1 MSKKE
6 IVQTYYNCF
15 EKKDR
20 ATLEKILKE
29 DFKFTSSY
37 VNYTNRDEMLDDIWP
52 QIVIN
57 TNKIVD
63 LEIFEN
69 GNRFMVKYSN
79 GRASVSE
86 FIRLDGNKIAETK
99 VFIGKES
106 KSNNN

>member
-6 IVQTYYNCF
+6 IVKAYYNSF

-37 VNYTNRDEMLDDIWP
+37 ANYTNRDDMLDDIWP

-57 TNKIVD
+57 TNKIIG

-69 GNRFMVKYSN
+69 GDRFMVKYSN

-86 FIRLDGNKIAETK
+86 FIRFDNNKIVEAE
-99 VFIGKES
+99 VFIGKIIEE
-106 KSNNN
+106 

>member
-1 MSKKE
+1 MNKKE
-6 IVQTYYNCF
+6 IVRSYYSCF

-20 ATLEKILKE
+20 ATLEKILKK

-37 VNYTNRDEMLDDIWP
+37 ANYMCRDEMLDDIWP
-52 QIVIN
+52 QIMIN
-57 TNKIVD
+57 TSKIVD

-79 GRASVSE
+79 DRASVSE
-86 FIRLDGNKIAETK
+86 FIRLDGNKIAETE

-106 KSNNN
+106 